1 VIFLDKKFLF
11 FFRLFI
17 CLSASN
23 IYSRMEEDLPAAV
36 DIVMKYATYEEFLD
50 SQVTR
55 LDLSYLEVTQ
65 TVPGFILMIYIPTGR
80 RIS

>member
-1 VIFLDKKFLF
+1 
-11 FFRLFI
+11 
-17 CLSASN
+17 
-23 IYSRMEEDLPAAV
+23 MEEDLPAAV

-65 TVPGFILMIYIPTGR
+65 TVPGFILMI
-80 RIS
+80 